1 MTPGP
6 AARVSGQSSIADWI
20 ADAVALSR
28 GFFFAL
34 ILLGFCLSGR
44 GTARGGQRFIFDFG
58 VKRCHVCK
66 VDSVV
71 AIGLD
76 FDAAG
81 AFAGI
86 EPMGFETTRQ
96 AN

>member
-1 MTPGP
+1 MS
-6 AARVSGQSSIADWI
+6 A
-20 ADAVALSR
+20 ALSR
-28 GFFFAL
+28 RLFFAL
-34 ILLGFCLSGR
+34 ILLGFCFCGR
-44 GTARGGQRFIFDFG
+44 ETAHGGQRFIFDFG

-71 AIGLD
+71 AIDFD

-81 AFAGI
+81 AFTGI
-86 EPMGFETTRQ
+86 EPMGVETTRP